1 MEALKGTNLAG
12 MSTTRER
19 VQDDFYATPD
29 SSTIAILE
37 KEKLEG
43 SIYEPAAGQGH
54 IVRLLKEYYP
64 NSEIFATD
72 LVDRGDP
79 FGLNIIG
86 NIDFLTKKYKQG
98 EFDNIITNPPFALA
112 QEFIEKAL
120 SVANKKVIMFAKIQL
135 LEGTERR
142 KMFDKF
148 PPKTVYV
155 FSKRQNPLRNGSPV
169 DEKGKPWASTMC
181 FAWFVWE
188 KGYEGKPTIEWL

>member
-1 MEALKGTNLAG
+1 MNTLKGANLAG
-12 MSTTRER
+12 TSTTRER
-19 VQDDFYATPD
+19 IKDDFYATPET
-29 SSTIAILE
+29 STRAILD
-37 KEKLEG
+37 KEVLEG

-54 IVRLLKEYYP
+54 IVKVLKEYYP
-64 NSEIFATD
+64 NNEIFATD

-79 FGLNIIG
+79 FNLGIVG
-86 NIDFLTKKYKQG
+86 NIDFLQKEYKQG
-98 EFDNIITNPPFALA
+98 EFDNIITNPPFNMA

-120 SVANKKVIMFAKIQL
+120 AVATKKVIMFAKIQL

-155 FSKRQNPLRNGSPV
+155 FTKRQNPMRNGSSV

-188 KGYEGKPTIEWL
+188 KGYKGKPTIEWL